1 MRAERLKKF
10 YIEYADQ
17 QLTRIITSFMQE
29 DSKEEADDVEV
40 LMEPDRRSRLVSSD
54 NVVRQSGMI
63 KNVLE
68 SERKRL
74 A

>member
-17 QLTRIITSFMQE
+17 QLTRIITSFMQ
-29 DSKEEADDVEV
+29 DSKDGPDDIEV
-40 LMEPDRRSRLVSSD
+40 LMEPDRSSRLVSSD

-68 SERKRL
+68 SER
-74 A
+74 